1 MGRLEFTVIGDAVN
15 VASRVESATRHT
27 GDSILLTGRTR
38 ELLTGSQ
45 VPLVERVGV
54 ALKGKRETVRLYAP
68 E

>member
-1 MGRLEFTVIGDAVN
+1 MWGSGPA
-15 VASRVESATRHT
+15 RVHRDRRRRQRCPRHT